1 MKFLLICLASAT
13 AAFGQQE
20 GAAVDIPNSLIQE
33 TLSKTAK
40 AVVSDTALKIVGVN
54 NEYNV
59 EVAIVHRANTH
70 GRATSGAIDH
80 NDLTEVYHVIS
91 GNGTMVTEG
100 KMTHAQQLD
109 PQGQTVKLLA
119 GPGKSGDGIEGGT
132 SRKMGPGDVI
142 IIPPNIGH
150 WFSEIT
156 SDEIVYM
163 VVRID
168 PHKVLPA
175 GYGITKK

>member
-1 MKFLLICLASAT
+1 M
-13 AAFGQQE
+13 
-20 GAAVDIPNSLIQE
+20 DIPNSLIQE
-33 TLSKTAK
+33 TLAKTAK

-59 EVAIVHRANTH
+59 QVAIVHRANTH
-70 GRATSGAIDH
+70 GRAKSGAIEH

-91 GNGTMVTEG
+91 GAGTMVTEG
-100 KMTHAQQLD
+100 KMTNAQKLD
-109 PQGQTVKLLA
+109 PNGQTVKLLA
-119 GPGKSGDGIEGGT
+119 GPGMNGDGIEGGT

-142 IIPPNIGH
+142 IIPPYIGH

-175 GYGITKK
+175 GYGMDKN